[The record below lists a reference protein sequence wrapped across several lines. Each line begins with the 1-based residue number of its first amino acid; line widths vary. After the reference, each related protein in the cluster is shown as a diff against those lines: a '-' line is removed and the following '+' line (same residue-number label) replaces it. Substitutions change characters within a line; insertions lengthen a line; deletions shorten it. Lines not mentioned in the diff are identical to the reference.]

1 MVTTNSPLLV
11 QKKIPKTKKNLMEE
25 RKFSKRIENLKNSTY
40 LIFHNKMFIEVPNN
54 SNMTLRIGR
63 CFC

>member
-40 LIFHNKMFIEVPNN
+40 LIFHNKIEVPNN